1 MTPFTFTSSEKV
13 TRTHDNGM
21 SSSTVAKMVLPVLS
35 ALVALSPL
43 SRVDG
48 TPLTDAIGTR
58 QTSVKSVG
66 APYRTDH
73 HAGQGA
79 ALDASLLQL
88 AAGPAESSDAASPPD
103 AVLDLQSF
111 ALYVLSRGRG
121 ISESGQKA
129 IADFRALLRNMKAE
143 GLVVDVSD
151 TRIGLEGETRIC
163 ARFAS
168 PELAGKV
175 WIQMSRS
182 LVAAELVQLKA
193 EKC

>member
-1 MTPFTFTSSEKV
+1 MPSASESSDKI
-13 TRTHDNGM
+13 TRTPGKGT
-21 SSSTVAKMVLPVLS
+21 STIFAIVLPLLS
-35 ALVALSPL
+35 TLVALSPT
-43 SRVDG
+43 SRVDS
-48 TPLTDAIGTR
+48 TPLGTVIRPR
-58 QTSVKSVG
+58 QTSVKSDW
-66 APYRTDH
+66 APYGADH
-73 HAGQGA
+73 QAGRGTA
-79 ALDASLLQL
+79 SDAGLLEL
-88 AAGPAESSDAASPPD
+88 AAELSEKRPSANPPE

-121 ISESGQKA
+121 ITESGQKA
-129 IADFRALLRNMKAE
+129 IADFRELLRNMKAE

-175 WIQMSRS
+175 WSQMSRS
-182 LVAAELVQLKA
+182 LVDAELVQLKA